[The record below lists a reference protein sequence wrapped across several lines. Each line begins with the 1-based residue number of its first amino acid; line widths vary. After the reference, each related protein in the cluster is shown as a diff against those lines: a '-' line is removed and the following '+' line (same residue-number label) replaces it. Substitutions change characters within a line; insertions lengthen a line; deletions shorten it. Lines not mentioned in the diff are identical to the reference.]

1 MPELS
6 IQIFYISIYKMI
18 EMRYIDRKKNRP
30 VCCTVRLCY
39 AYNVSA
45 RCL

>member
-18 EMRYIDRKKNRP
+18 EMRYIDRKNIAP
-30 VCCTVRLCY
+30 CVVLCDC
-39 AYNVSA
+39 AM
-45 RCL
+45 LTM